1 MREKPVTVGFVGVG
15 RWANVL
21 AEAVRRSSLLT
32 LGGCY
37 ARSAERREEFAK
49 RYACRAFPSLEA
61 LLGDPGIEAVVVV
74 TPNNAHAEVIE
85 AAAAYGK
92 PVFVEKPIANTLAD
106 ALRIKR
112 ACENAKILLAVGHS
126 ARRLKGIRRIKAMLD
141 AGDLGDLVLV
151 ETNFSNDRAWELKPG
166 QWRFYRE
173 ESPGGPL
180 IQLGVHHVD
189 TLHYL
194 GGPIDRVQAFVKRL
208 YTPAEVED
216 ATAVLCEFARG
227 PLAYIGSAWVT
238 PGVFWFRVYGTKTV
252 TTYSLDFRWWSRS
265 DLADAHS
272 QLIVEYKEK
281 ENAEEVPL
289 DRGDMFVEELEDFAR
304 AVRAGGKPEVGLEEG
319 IAVVAVAEAA
329 LRSAETEQAQSVQ
342 ALLREVGVRS

>member
-1 MREKPVTVGFVGVG
+1 MGGKPVTVGFVGVG

-21 AEAVRRSSLLT
+21 AEAVQRSNQLT
-32 LGGCY
+32 VGGCY
-37 ARSAERREEFAK
+37 ARSSERREEFAQK
-49 RYACRAFPSLEA
+49 YGCRAFPSLEA
-61 LLGDPGIEAVVVV
+61 LLEDPGIEAVVVV

-85 AAAAYGK
+85 AAAAHGK

-106 ALRIKR
+106 AVRIKR
-112 ACENAKILLAVGHS
+112 ACEKAKIPLAVGHS

-141 AGDLGDLVLV
+141 SGDLGDLVLV
-151 ETNFSNDRAWELKPG
+151 ETNFSNDRAWDLKPG
-166 QWRFYRE
+166 QWRFYRDE
-173 ESPGGPL
+173 NPGGPL

-216 ATAVLCEFARG
+216 VAAVICEFSRG

-238 PGVFWFRVYGTKTV
+238 PGVFWVRVYGTKTV
-252 TTYSLDFRWWSRS
+252 ATYSLDFRWWARAN
-265 DLADAHS
+265 LADRHS
-272 QLIVEYKEK
+272 QLVVEDPGKA
-281 ENAEEVPL
+281 NPEEVPL
-289 DRGDMFVEELEDFAR
+289 EQGDMFVEELEDFAQV
-304 AVRAGGKPEVGLEEG
+304 VRMGGKPEVGLEEG

-329 LRSAETEQAQSVQ
+329 LRSAQTGQVQ
-342 ALLREVGVRS
+342 PVQPLFREFGVQ

>member
-1 MREKPVTVGFVGVG
+1 MQGKPVTVGFVGVG

-21 AEAVRRSSLLT
+21 AEAVRRSNMLT

-37 ARSAERREEFAK
+37 ARSAERREEFARK
-49 RYACRAFPSLEA
+49 HGCQAFPSLEA
-61 LLGDPGIEAVVVV
+61 LLGDPEIEAVIVV

-85 AAAAYGK
+85 AAAAFRK

-112 ACENAKILLAVGHS
+112 ACEEARIPLAVGHS

-166 QWRFYRE
+166 QWRYYRE

-208 YTPAEVED
+208 YASADVED
-216 ATAVLCEFARG
+216 VTAVLCEFTQG

-238 PGVFWFRVYGTKTV
+238 TGVFWFRVYGTKAV
-252 TTYSLDFRWWSRS
+252 ATYSLDFRWWSRS

-272 QLIVEYKEK
+272 RLIVEYKDK
-281 ENAEEVPL
+281 EDPEGVPL
-289 DRGDMFVEELEDFAR
+289 EQGDMFVEELEDFAR
-304 AVRAGGKPEVGLEEG
+304 AVRTGGKPEVGIDEG

-329 LRSAETEQAQSVQ
+329 LRSAETGQVQSAR
-342 ALLREVGVRS
+342 ALFNT

>member
-1 MREKPVTVGFVGVG
+1 MGEKPVTVGFVGVG

-21 AEAVRRSSLLT
+21 AEAVRRSSQLT
-32 LGGCY
+32 VGGCY
-37 ARSAERREEFAK
+37 ARSPERREEFA
-49 RYACRAFPSLEA
+49 RQYGCRAFPSLEA
-61 LLGDPGIEAVVVV
+61 LLEDSGIEAVVVV

-112 ACENAKILLAVGHS
+112 ACEQAKIPLAVGHS
-126 ARRLKGIRRIKAMLD
+126 ARRLKGIRRIKALLD
-141 AGDLGDLVLV
+141 SGDLGNLVLV
-151 ETNFSNDRAWELKPG
+151 EANFSNDRAWELKPG
-166 QWRFYRE
+166 QWRFHRE

-216 ATAVLCEFARG
+216 ATAVLCEFTRG
-227 PLAYIGSAWVT
+227 PLAYIGSAWVS
-238 PGVFWFRVYGTKTV
+238 PGVFWFRVYGTKAV
-252 TTYSLDFRWWSRS
+252 ATYSLDFRWWSRS

-272 QLIVEYKEK
+272 RLMVEYRDKGEPV
-281 ENAEEVPL
+281 EVPL
-289 DRGDMFVEELEDFAR
+289 EQGDMFVEELEDFAR
-304 AVRAGGKPEVGLEEG
+304 AVRTGGRPEVGLDEG

-329 LRSAETEQAQSVQ
+329 LRSSQTGQAQSAQ
-342 ALLREVGVRS
+342 ALLREVAK